1 MSLRLAGHHQF
12 VHILFLSASHRSG
25 RPYPPQ
31 VAIAYRLNDFIVG
44 LVFTLHISC
53 LLFSHPFPIMFRP
66 ATRVLLRAPGVAVR
80 GPASRRLIST
90 APPDTKSRSWKSTI
104 VRLGLAAGAVYYYNT
119 SSVFAEQPSCMC
131 EIPGLAITFDS
142 VIAFFSPFLH
152 NWIHTFERAIFGK

>member
-1 MSLRLAGHHQF
+1 MSLRPAGHHQF

-25 RPYPPQ
+25 RPHPPQ
-31 VAIAYRLNDFIVG
+31 FDFAYRLNVYIAGF
-44 LVFTLHISC
+44 VFTLYISRF
-53 LLFSHPFPIMFRP
+53 LFSHPFRIMFRP

-90 APPDTKSRSWKSTI
+90 APPDTKSRSWKSTV

-131 EIPGLAITFDS
+131 EIPVLVVTFDFGHS
-142 VIAFFSPFLH
+142 FFPFLH
-152 NWIHTFERAIFGK
+152 NWNHTFERAIFG